1 MNVEIVALTQ
11 ELSLRGDGETLNF
24 LNLQLPDGTVIR
36 ALVDQETAQ
45 MVVNS
50 HITGGA
56 APVQTEVHSGEELVW
71 GGQPTLSD
79 NQHIGMVVPA
89 GAHGQP
95 GGFSIGSVEDDGTM
109 EFGGDG
115 TGQDPDIPGMDELQA
130 RLDAASEHMAH
141 AVPGSENMTEE
152 QITQA
157 VSDIRDSQKTP
168 PQPQWRPSRKA
179 VVRKNQ
185 MGYPII
191 TGGDTVDPGE
201 VVGAGDPTED
211 DGVSSI

>member
-11 ELSLRGDGETLNF
+11 ELSLRDGETLNF
-24 LNLQLPDGTVIR
+24 LNLELPDGTVIR
-36 ALVDQETAQ
+36 ALIDQETAQ

-50 HITGGA
+50 HITGGSA
-56 APVQTEVHSGEELVW
+56 AQTEVHSGEALEW
-71 GGQPTLSD
+71 AGQPTSSD
-79 NQHIGMVVPA
+79 NQRIGMVVPA
-89 GAHGQP
+89 GAHAQP
-95 GGFSIGSVEDDGTM
+95 GGFSIGSLEDDDGTM

-152 QITQA
+152 QISQA
-157 VSDIRDSQKTP
+157 VSDIKQSQKTP
-168 PQPQWRPSRKA
+168 PQPQWRSSRKA

-185 MGYPII
+185 MGYPIL
-191 TGGDTVDPGE
+191 TGGDAVDPGE

-211 DGVSSI
+211 DGVGSI